1 MSSTPPPPAAAA
13 TGSGNTGKLRKPI
26 TVLLLMLVTCGIY
39 GLFWYFKTF
48 EETKDYS
55 GEGLGGMLGLLLAI
69 FCSIITIF
77 VLPAEVGNL
86 FESDGKEKPISGMTG
101 FWMLLPIIG
110 GIVWLFKV
118 QGRLNDFWES
128 KGATWE

>member
-13 TGSGNTGKLRKPI
+13 TGSGNVGIIRVPI
-26 TVLLLMLVTCGIY
+26 TVLLLGIITCGIY
-39 GLFWYFKTF
+39 FFFWYYNTF
-48 EETKDYS
+48 EEMKDYS
-55 GEGLGGMLGLLLAI
+55 GEGLGGLVGLLLSI
-69 FCSIITIF
+69 FCGIITIF

-86 FESDGKEKPISGMTG
+86 YERDGKEKPISGMTG
-101 FWMLLPIIG
+101 FWMLLPFIG

-128 KGATWE
+128 KGATKD

>member
-55 GEGLGGMLGLLLAI
+55 GEGLGGMVGLLLAI
-69 FCSIITIF
+69 FCGIIVIF
-77 VLPAEVGNL
+77 MLPAEVGNL

>member
-13 TGSGNTGKLRKPI
+13 TGSGNTGTLRKPI

-55 GEGLGGMLGLLLAI
+55 GEGLGGMVGLLLAI

-118 QGRLNDFWES
+118 QGSLNDFWES